1 MATELEVLRQV
12 VGLSLLVFVAKI
24 LGGVLS
30 RFKYPGV
37 AGEVMAG
44 MIFGPL
50 TLGGAIQVLGGP
62 LVEFSDFLT
71 ASAQIGGIIV
81 LFAAGLKFT
90 ISDFKAAGLPSLVV
104 ASLGVIIPLTLGYSV
119 SIYLG
124 FPPAV
129 AILIGATLTA
139 TSIAVTVRTLEE
151 LRQLHSVEAR
161 VLVNAAVI
169 DDVLGLAVLAAV
181 TSVFLQGQAPDVFL
195 IVRTVG
201 LLFALW
207 LGLLAAS
214 VYILPRAM
222 DATSRWH
229 TEGTV
234 EAASTASCFGV
245 AAVAYTLGLSPFV
258 GAFSA
263 GMAVANS
270 KAIERV
276 KDYTEKLLYIFG
288 TVFFASI
295 GARIDP
301 GALLNVSYFLVLV
314 VLLIAVI
321 GKIIGC
327 GIPAA
332 IFLRDPDKGLRVG
345 VGMASRGE
353 VGLVIAGIGFSSG
366 VLRGPFSDVYTALI
380 TVVMATTLLGP
391 IMLRKTFTSHALA
404 PRLQMVMARLKFRKP
419 KVQAPKQEVPSEPS
433 TGPSTEQSS

>member
-1 MATELEVLRQV
+1 MASELEILRQV
-12 VGLSLLVFVAKI
+12 VGLSLLVFVAKV
-24 LGGVLS
+24 LGGILS

-37 AGEVMAG
+37 AGEVLAG

-50 TLGGAIQVLGGP
+50 TLGGAIQVFVGP
-62 LVEFSDFLT
+62 LVEFSDLLL
-71 ASAQIGGIIV
+71 AMAQIGGIIV

-90 ISDFKAAGLPSLVV
+90 IADLKASGFPALVV
-104 ASLGVIIPLTLGYSV
+104 ASLGVVIPLTLGYIV
-119 SIYLG
+119 PIYLG

-161 VLVNAAVI
+161 LLVNAAVI
-169 DDVLGLAVLAAV
+169 DDVLGLAVLAVV

-195 IVRTVG
+195 IMRTVG
-201 LLFALW
+201 VLLGLW

-214 VYILPRAM
+214 VYLLPRAM
-222 DATSRWH
+222 DATSKWQ

-270 KAIERV
+270 KAIEKV

-288 TVFFASI
+288 TLFFAVI

-301 GALLNVSYFLVLV
+301 RAFLNISYFLVVV
-314 VLLIAVI
+314 VLLVAVAS
-321 GKIIGC
+321 KIIGC

-332 IFLRDPDKGLRVG
+332 FFLKDPDKGLRVG

-353 VGLVIAGIGFSSG
+353 VGL
-366 VLRGPFSDVYTALI
+366 
-380 TVVMATTLLGP
+380 
-391 IMLRKTFTSHALA
+391 
-404 PRLQMVMARLKFRKP
+404 
-419 KVQAPKQEVPSEPS
+419 
-433 TGPSTEQSS
+433 

>member
-1 MATELEVLRQV
+1 MASELEILRQV
-12 VGLSLLVFVAKI
+12 VGLSLLVFVAKV
-24 LGGVLS
+24 LGGILS

-37 AGEVMAG
+37 AGEVLAG

-50 TLGGAIQVLGGP
+50 TLGGAIQVFGGP
-62 LVEFSDFLT
+62 LVEFSDLLL
-71 ASAQIGGIIV
+71 AMAQIGGIIV

-90 ISDFKAAGLPSLVV
+90 IADFKASGFPALVV
-104 ASLGVIIPLTLGYSV
+104 ASLGVVIPLTLGYIV
-119 SIYLG
+119 PIYLG

-161 VLVNAAVI
+161 LLVNAAVI
-169 DDVLGLAVLAAV
+169 DDVLGLAVLALV
-181 TSVFLQGQAPDVFL
+181 SSVFLQGQTPDVFL
-195 IVRTVG
+195 ILRTVG
-201 LLFALW
+201 VLLGLW

-222 DATSRWH
+222 DATSRWQ

-270 KAIERV
+270 KAIEKV

-288 TVFFASI
+288 TLFFAVI

-301 GALLNVSYFLVLV
+301 RAFLNISYFLVVV
-314 VLLIAVI
+314 VLLVAVAS
-321 GKIIGC
+321 KIIGC

-332 IFLRDPDKGLRVG
+332 FFLKDPDKGLRVG

-353 VGLVIAGIGFSSG
+353 VGLVIAGLGISLG
-366 VLRGPFSDVYTALI
+366 VVPADVYTALI
-380 TVVMATTLLGP
+380 TVVLATTLLGP
-391 IMLRKTFTSHALA
+391 IMMRKTFTSHPLS
-404 PRLQMVMARLKFRKP
+404 ARLETVMVRLNWKP
-419 KVQAPKQEVPSEPS
+419 RVQAAKRQTPSES
-433 TGPSTEQSS
+433 GTGPAS